1 MSENYNGW
9 KNRETWAVMLHLDND
24 QDLYNEYHEL
34 YKQVSEEEPT
44 SEVLKPDQEVLYN
57 YSDQL
62 KEWVSD
68 MLSPTYWRHC
78 GGEMP
83 HWAELMAEDVGSL
96 WRVDWD
102 EITRSI
108 LEDIKVAEEYESNE

>member
-24 QDLYNEYHEL
+24 QGLYNEYHDL
-34 YKQVSEEEPT
+34 YKQVSKEEPT

-68 MLSPTYWRHC
+68 FLHVSYWQ
-78 GGEMP
+78 EMGMDMP
-83 HWAELMAEDVGSL
+83 EWAINMQDDIGSL